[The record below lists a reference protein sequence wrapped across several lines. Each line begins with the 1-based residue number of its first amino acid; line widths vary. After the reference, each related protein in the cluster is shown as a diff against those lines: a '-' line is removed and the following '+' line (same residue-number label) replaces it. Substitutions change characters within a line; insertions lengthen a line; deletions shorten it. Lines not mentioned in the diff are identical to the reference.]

1 MPYKNQ
7 RREVTNIFRT
17 HQTYSQN
24 LFYLFS
30 LSFSYTPVRCCFN
43 REMQYKAR
51 PNFHPQRT
59 LVREDGKL
67 GRNAVM
73 RSLLRQ
79 HPPIQELLTCN
90 PSHEYS

>member
-1 MPYKNQ
+1 MLYKIQ

-17 HQTYSQN
+17 HQTELQN

-30 LSFSYTPVRCCFN
+30 LSFSSTPLICCFN

-51 PNFHPQRT
+51 PDFHPQRT
-59 LVREDGKL
+59 LVREDGKS

-79 HPPIQELLTCN
+79 HHLFGN
-90 PSHEYS
+90 Y